1 MALRVSTMPR
11 AETTARG
18 ARMMKTSSSA
28 FSEAVAATTGL
39 TWAPFHQDGER
50 AEGSLGHFLVGG
62 QLAVGLAGLLLAE
75 QRPDRPDRLLGH
87 RRLGPVAG
95 DRRRAVGGVDVRR
108 GLGPGGDGGEQ
119 VGLVVDQPLAGLG
132 RQLVRVGHGQ
142 GPGRAGL
149 DAQAAEDAAVV
160 VDLVDGRVPL
170 PDRVAG
176 LRGVVGPLDVDGVG
190 RAGVGAQLAADAPL
204 QAVRVAVELVAAVEP
219 GRGRLLLLRV
229 LGGVAL
235 AEHAPEG
242 DRQPLQ
248 DLAGHHGVEPP
259 GAVRSALSLSEEGS
273 RNESS
278 SRTSSTAMAPNSTWR
293 GRLMSTTRTTAV
305 TATQARATGISTFQ
319 PKSISRSKRS
329 RGRVARSQTNR
340 KMKKKTL
347 TTNHRIGHSQG
358 RKSGAGPSGPPRKA
372 VVATADTVMMFRYS
386 ARKNRANFTPEYSVW

>member
-1 MALRVSTMPR
+1 MPR
-11 AETTARG
+11 AVTTARG
-18 ARMMKTSSSA
+18 ARTTKTTSSA
-28 FSEAVAATTGL
+28 FSEAVAARTGL
-39 TWAPFHQDGER
+39 TWEPSHRDGQR
-50 AEGSLGHFLVGG
+50 AAGSLGNLFVDG

-75 QRPDRPDRLLGH
+75 QGPDGLDRLLGQ
-87 RRLGPVAG
+87 RGLGAVAG
-95 DRRRAVGGVDVRR
+95 DRRRAVGGVDVGR
-108 GLGPGGDGGEQ
+108 GLGPGGHGGEQ
-119 VGLVVDQPLAGLG
+119 VRLVVDQPLAGLG
-132 RQLVRVGHGQ
+132 RQLVLVRHGQ

-204 QAVRVAVELVAAVEP
+204 QAVGVAVELMAAVEP

-229 LGGVAL
+229 LHGVAL

-259 GAVRSALSLSEEGS
+259 GAVRSAFSLSEEGS

-278 SRTSSTAMAPNSTWR
+278 SRTRSTPMAPSRTGR

-319 PKSISRSKRS
+319 PKPISRSKRI
-329 RGRVARSQTNR
+329 RGRVARSQMKM

-358 RKSGAGPSGPPRKA
+358 RKSNAGPSGPPRKA
-372 VVATADTVMMFRYS
+372 VVATAETVTMFRYS

>member
-1 MALRVSTMPR
+1 MPR
-11 AETTARG
+11 AVTTARG
-18 ARMMKTSSSA
+18 ASTMKTISSA
-28 FSEAVAATTGL
+28 FSEAVAATSGV
-39 TWAPFHQDGER
+39 TWAPFHRDGER
-50 AEGSLGHFLVGG
+50 AGGSLGHFLVGG
-62 QLAVGLAGLLLAE
+62 ELAVGLAGLLLA
-75 QRPDRPDRLLGH
+75 QQGPDGLDRLLGH
-87 RRLGPVAG
+87 RRLGAVAG

-108 GLGPGGDGGEQ
+108 GLGPGGHGGEQ
-119 VGLVVDQPLAGLG
+119 VGLVVDQRLAGLLG
-132 RQLVRVGHGQ
+132 QLVLVRHGQ

-204 QAVRVAVELVAAVEP
+204 QPVGVAVELVAAVEP

-229 LGGVAL
+229 LHGVAL

-259 GAVRSALSLSEEGS
+259 GAVRSAFLSRSEDGS

-278 SRTSSTAMAPNSTWR
+278 SRTSSTATAPSSTCR

-305 TATQARATGISTFQ
+305 TASQARATGMSTFQ

-329 RGRVARSQTNR
+329 RGRVARSQMNR

-347 TTNHRIGHSQG
+347 TMNHRIGHSQG

-372 VVATADTVMMFRYS
+372 VVATADTVMMLRYS